1 MSEWTWEYDGYD
13 PAVERLRESLCTL
26 GNGYFAT
33 RGAVP
38 ECRAGLVHYPATY
51 AAGVYNRLESTTPTS
66 SPSSGAVTVDA
77 RRKLSVPDLAPA
89 GLRRP
94 DRQHVGHS
102 AD

>member
-1 MSEWTWEYDGYD
+1 MSERTWEYDAYD
-13 PAVERLRESLCTL
+13 PAAERLRESLCGL
-26 GNGYFAT
+26 GNGYFAA

-38 ECRAGLVHYPATY
+38 ECRAALVHYPATY

-66 SPSSGAVTVDA
+66 SPRSGAVTADA
-77 RRKLSVPDLAPA
+77 RRNFSVPDLAPA

-94 DRQHVGHS
+94 DRQHVGHI